1 MKYMIIVANQY
12 FPIVEAIPESV
23 STDTVTI
30 TIRRLLDGYYWNFST
45 LAFQVA
51 EASGSM
57 TWDYDIFWKQ
67 SFTPPTEDTYMVLIE
82 DSTLDVKYP
91 QAFIAVSSDDYPTA
105 ILGRTSTSDIAICN
119 LALAH
124 IGVSPIVSLTDELES
139 ARALNRIYEISR
151 DAVLRA
157 KAWRFASV
165 KAPLA
170 ELADQTC
177 SGWGYVYGYPVKCLC
192 IRKIFVDTGNK
203 NPPPIEYETLLLP
216 SINRKVIACDYEDA
230 YAEYTYQVVDAT
242 LFDVS
247 FVMAF
252 SFLLAAQIA
261 KPLTGD
267 DTIAKTML
275 QIYGSMVSDAA
286 RINDIEKNIKPTESS
301 SFEDA
306 R

>member
-82 DSTLDVKYP
+82 DTTLDVKYP
-91 QAFIAVSSDDYPTA
+91 QALKAISSEDYPEA
-105 ILGRTSTSDIAICN
+105 ILTRTSTSDIAICN

-124 IGVSPIVSLTDELES
+124 IGVSPIVSLNDESES
-139 ARALNRIYEISR
+139 ARALSRIYEPSR
-151 DAVLRA
+151 DVALRA
-157 KAWRFASV
+157 KDWRFASV
-165 KAPLA
+165 KVPLA
-170 ELADQTC
+170 EIADVTVP
-177 SGWGYVYGYPVKCLC
+177 GWEYVYGYPAKCLC
-192 IRKIFVDTGNK
+192 IRKIFTDIENK
-203 NPPPIEYETLLLP
+203 NPPAVEYETMLIP
-216 SINRKVIACDYEDA
+216 SINRKVIACNDEDA
-230 YAEYTYQVVDAT
+230 YAEYTYQITDST
-242 LFDVS
+242 LFDMS

-275 QIYGSMVSDAA
+275 QNYFLLSSDAA
-286 RINDIEKNIKPTESS
+286 RINDIEKNVKPTETS